1 MSFASAI
8 KSQSNKPVFY
18 PHEYQT
24 DGIHW
29 LLRNPSAGLF
39 LPPGLGKTAIV
50 LQAYKHMIEHGVV
63 DKLLVVAPIRV
74 SHLVWPAEVSKW
86 LNFEKFSVSVLHG
99 NDKTQK
105 LNTDA
110 DIYVINPEGLKW
122 LSKHIITLLGDNRW
136 LLVVDES
143 SNFKNARS
151 QRFKLIKKWHNLFSR
166 RAILTGTPAPNGLIN
181 LWSQIHILDQGQRLG
196 KFITAFRNR
205 YFFPAGYMGYEYRL
219 QEGADQRI
227 YDAIDDVVMHK
238 GREEISMPDLVTNK
252 IVVSLPSDARSSYNE
267 MKRDFVSSHEG
278 QIIAAPTASTMGNK
292 LRQMSSGA
300 VYTSSDQWI
309 EIHAQKL
316 EAVKELCDSL
326 EGNPLL
332 IFYEYRHDLQRLQ
345 KLFPSSR
352 YLGGGVTPS
361 DAKEIV
367 TLWNNNEIPQL
378 ILHPASAGHGLNLQ
392 ESLCTDICWFTIT
405 WDQELHEQA
414 IGRIWRQ
421 GQTRGITSHYIITDN
436 SIDEHVMD
444 VLEGKSTLQ
453 SALLNALKK

>member
-1 MSFASAI
+1 
-8 KSQSNKPVFY
+8 
-18 PHEYQT
+18 
-24 DGIHW
+24 
-29 LLRNPSAGLF
+29 
-39 LPPGLGKTAIV
+39 
-50 LQAYKHMIEHGVV
+50 
-63 DKLLVVAPIRV
+63 
-74 SHLVWPAEVSKW
+74 
-86 LNFEKFSVSVLHG
+86 
-99 NDKTQK
+99 
-105 LNTDA
+105 
-110 DIYVINPEGLKW
+110 
-122 LSKHIITLLGDNRW
+122 
-136 LLVVDES
+136 
-143 SNFKNARS
+143 
-151 QRFKLIKKWHNLFSR
+151 
-166 RAILTGTPAPNGLIN
+166 
-181 LWSQIHILDQGQRLG
+181 
-196 KFITAFRNR
+196 
-205 YFFPAGYMGYEYRL
+205 
-219 QEGADQRI
+219 
-227 YDAIDDVVMHK
+227 
-238 GREEISMPDLVTNK
+238 
-252 IVVSLPSDARSSYNE
+252 SLPSDARSSYNE

-421 GQTRGITSHYIITDN
+421 GQTRGITSHYVITDN